1 MGSASYDKD
10 NIFAQILKSE
20 LPCEKVYEDG
30 GVLAFHDKYPDAPT
44 HILVVPKNQ
53 YVSYDDFIANAS
65 EKEIVS
71 FFKAVREIAHKHN
84 LQEAGYRLVTNHGK
98 NGEQV
103 VPHFHMHILGGK
115 RLGKHVNS

>member
-1 MGSASYDKD
+1 MGSTSYDKD
-10 NIFAQILKSE
+10 NIFAQILKGAS
-20 LPCEKVYEDG
+20 PCDKVYEDG

-53 YVSYDDFIANAS
+53 YISYDDFIANAS

-71 FFKAVREIAHKHN
+71 FFKTVREIAHKHN
-84 LQEAGYRLVTNHGK
+84 LQETGYRLVTNHGK